1 VNTKILNGAA
11 DMDTYSTTE
20 FPGLEGK
27 LFEGQRTGTGA
38 ELTTDTSEFRKPQT
52 VERCKAIQM

>member
-27 LFEGQRTGTGA
+27 LFEG
-38 ELTTDTSEFRKPQT
+38 LTLRLCLSRRKSQT
-52 VERCKAIQM
+52 VVL